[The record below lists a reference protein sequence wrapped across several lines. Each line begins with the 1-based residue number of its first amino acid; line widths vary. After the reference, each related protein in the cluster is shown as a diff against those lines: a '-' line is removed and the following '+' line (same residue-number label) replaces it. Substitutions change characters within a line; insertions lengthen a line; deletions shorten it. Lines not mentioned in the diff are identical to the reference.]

1 MPKTALEA
9 APAQMLLPANRVV
22 MISGASRGIGLAMAR
37 RLAGEGYRLSLGVR
51 DPARFDA
58 AGFAAEQLLI
68 HGFDAMDP
76 AAAAAWVAA
85 TMAWF
90 GRIDALIN
98 NAGVLRPLDFANGD
112 EAVLDE
118 VWAVNVKAPFRLIRA
133 ALPHLAAAGNGRIIN
148 IASTDGKRYRPG
160 VSVAYTMSKH
170 AVMALT
176 QAAKF
181 AGWEQGV
188 RATALCPGAVDT
200 DLIAGIP
207 GVTPRQD
214 RIAPDTIAQTVAFL
228 LRLPNSSSVGE
239 LVMNTR
245 LETWI

>member
-1 MPKTALEA
+1 MPETATDA
-9 APAQMLLPANRVV
+9 APAQMLLPADRVV
-22 MISGASRGIGLAMAR
+22 MISGASRGIGLAIAR

-51 DPARFDA
+51 QPRRFDPAGFDP
-58 AGFAAEQLLI
+58 ERLLV
-68 HGFDAMDP
+68 HGFDALEP
-76 AAAAAWVAA
+76 ASDWVAA
-85 TMAWF
+85 TAARF

-98 NAGVLRPLDFANGD
+98 NAGVLRVVDFATGD
-112 EAVLDE
+112 DAALDE
-118 VWAVNVKAPFRLIRA
+118 LWAVNVKAPFRLIRA
-133 ALPHLAAAGNGRIIN
+133 ALPHLSEAGNGRIIN

-160 VSVAYTMSKH
+160 VSVGYTMSKH
-170 AVMALT
+170 AVLALT

-207 GVTPRQD
+207 GVTPRRD
-214 RIAPDTIAQTVAFL
+214 RIAPETIAETVSFL
-228 LRLPNSSSVGE
+228 LRLPNSSSVAE

>member
-1 MPKTALEA
+1 MAEA
-9 APAQMLLPANRVV
+9 APAQMLLPADRVV
-22 MISGASRGIGLAMAR
+22 MISGASRGIGRAIAR
-37 RLAGEGYRLSLGVR
+37 RLAGEGYRVSLGVR

-58 AGFAAEQLLI
+58 AGFDPDRLLV

-76 AAAAAWVAA
+76 ASAPAWVAA
-85 TMAWF
+85 TAERF

-98 NAGVLRPLDFANGD
+98 NAGVLRVVDFETGD
-112 EAVLDE
+112 EVALDE
-118 VWAVNVKAPFRLIRA
+118 VWAVNVKAPFRLIRH
-133 ALPHLAAAGNGRIIN
+133 ALPHLAEAGNGRIIN

-181 AGWEQGV
+181 AGWERGV

-214 RIAPDTIAQTVAFL
+214 RIAPETIAETVAFL
-228 LRLPNSSSVGE
+228 LRLPNSSSVAE

-245 LETWI
+245 LETLI

>member
-1 MPKTALEA
+1 MDA
-9 APAQMLLPANRVV
+9 ARPAQMLEPGERVV
-22 MISGASRGIGLAMAR
+22 MISGASRGIGRAIAL

-51 DPARFDA
+51 DAARFDA
-58 AGFAAEQLLI
+58 RGFAPDATLV
-68 HGFDAMDP
+68 HPFDALAP
-76 AAAAAWVAA
+76 ETAAAWVAA
-85 TMAWF
+85 TADRF
-90 GRIDALIN
+90 GRIDGLVN
-98 NAGVLRPLDFANGD
+98 NAGILAQLDFSSGD
-112 EAVLDE
+112 EAVLDT
-118 VWAVNVKAPFRLIRA
+118 VWAVNVKAPFRLIRH
-133 ALPHLAAAGNGRIIN
+133 ALPHLAQAGNGRIIN

-176 QAAKF
+176 QAARF

-214 RIAPDTIAQTVAFL
+214 RIAPDTIAETVAFL
-228 LRLPNSSSVGE
+228 LRLPNSSSVAE

-245 LETWI
+245 LETLI

>member
-1 MPKTALEA
+1 MADA
-9 APAQMLLPANRVV
+9 APAQMLIPDDRVV
-22 MISGASRGIGLAMAR
+22 MISGASRGIGFAIAR

-51 DPARFDA
+51 DPRRFDA
-58 AGFAAEQLLI
+58 AGFDPDCILV
-68 HGFDAMDP
+68 HGFDALEP
-76 AAAAAWVAA
+76 PSALAWVEA
-85 TMAWF
+85 TAVRF

-98 NAGVLRPLDFANGD
+98 NAGILRAIDFEIGD

-118 VWAVNVKAPFRLIRA
+118 VWAVNVKAPFRLIRH
-133 ALPHLAAAGNGRIIN
+133 ALPHLGEAGNGRIIN

-160 VSVAYTMSKH
+160 VSIGYTMSKH

-181 AGWEQGV
+181 AGWERGV

-200 DLIAGIP
+200 DLISGIP

-214 RIAPDTIAQTVAFL
+214 RIAPTTIAETVSFL
-228 LRLPNSSSVGE
+228 LRLPNSSSVAE

-245 LETWI
+245 LETGI